1 MSLSLTFQM
10 AFAALLVERFLGYPS
25 ALQRAIGHPVQW
37 MGDLLTFVDQGI
49 HRGAS
54 AKTIE
59 RAKGAC
65 ALLVLIACVLLI
77 TVPLAWLL
85 RSLPYGWI
93 AEALLATPLLAQHD
107 LRRFVLA
114 VADALDSNLEQARHA
129 VSHIVGRD
137 PGTLDESGV
146 ARAALESLAENSS
159 DGIVAPA
166 FWMCLL
172 GLPGIAVYKAI
183 NTADSMIGHKSPR
196 YIDFGWASARLDD
209 LVNLPAS
216 RLTGLLIAAAASLTS
231 PARGADAIQFMARDA
246 RKHASPNAGW
256 PEAALA
262 GALEVRLGGP
272 RSYSG
277 VREDLPWMGRGRVV
291 LGPRHIRDGVRLQ
304 GRAMMLFTLVVGM
317 LAIFSP

>member
-10 AFAALLVERFLGYPS
+10 AFAALLFERLLGYPRM
-25 ALQRAIGHPVQW
+25 LQNTIGHPVQW

-49 HRGAS
+49 HHTVS
-54 AKTIE
+54 AKTID
-59 RAKGAC
+59 RAKGAF
-65 ALLVLIACVLLI
+65 ALFVLIACVLLV
-77 TVPLAWLL
+77 TVPLAWTL
-85 RSLPYGWI
+85 RSLSYGWV

-114 VADALDSNLEQARHA
+114 VADGLDNDLEQARQA

-137 PGTLDESGV
+137 VGALDDSGV

-166 FWMCLL
+166 FWLCLF

-183 NTADSMIGHKSPR
+183 NTADSMIGHRSAR
-196 YIDFGWASARLDD
+196 YIDFGWAAARLDD
-209 LVNLPAS
+209 LVNLLAS

-231 PARGADAIQFMARDA
+231 PARGADAIHFMARDA

-262 GALEVRLGGP
+262 GALDVRLGGP
-272 RSYSG
+272 RSYAG
-277 VREDLPWMGRGRVV
+277 VRQDLPWMGRGRM
-291 LGPRHIRDGVRLQ
+291 LLNARHIRDGVRLQ
-304 GRAMMLFTLVVGM
+304 GRAMLLFAVAVGM
-317 LAIFSP
+317 GAVFSP